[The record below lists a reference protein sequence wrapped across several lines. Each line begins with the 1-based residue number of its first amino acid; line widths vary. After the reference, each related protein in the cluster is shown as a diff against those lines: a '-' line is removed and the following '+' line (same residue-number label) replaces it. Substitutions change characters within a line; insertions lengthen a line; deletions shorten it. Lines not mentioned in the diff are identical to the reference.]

1 MQLFHCAL
9 GRQVRLIPLGD
20 QERIRSKISPNKLGQ
35 LKIVSSFLSP
45 SNQNIITGTSSSY
58 YTLMVWFPELFNR
71 YEEFEHKFPNTSA
84 SVCDVSG
91 IVVADEASAD
101 PFDCLKTIDGSVY
114 MHTLIVGLA
123 CIPTSLWLPLCVHK
137 LGAKFFLSK

>member
-1 MQLFHCAL
+1 
-9 GRQVRLIPLGD
+9 
-20 QERIRSKISPNKLGQ
+20 
-35 LKIVSSFLSP
+35 
-45 SNQNIITGTSSSY
+45 
-58 YTLMVWFPELFNR
+58 MVWFPELFNR

-101 PFDCLKTIDGSVY
+101 PFDCLKTIESSVY

-137 LGAKFFLSK
+137 LGAKFFLSKYWSLSMKFVLYRKFKPKC